1 MIRSEKSVSK
11 ELLNSVSNSLNSSS
25 FSTSV
30 NTSTINEFVAGTS
43 ERRDSIERNLPK
55 SKKKS
60 NIKEAVIAEV
70 EHEKKDVTADPSIS
84 YLGNKLFS
92 NLIVLL
98 CYRIVVK
105 EY

>member
-1 MIRSEKSVSK
+1 MIRSAEKSASK
-11 ELLNSVSNSLNSSS
+11 ELLFNSVSNSLDSSG

-30 NTSTINEFVAGTS
+30 NASTINEFAAGTS
-43 ERRDSIERNLPK
+43 ERRDSIERNLSK

-70 EHEKKDVTADPSIS
+70 EHEKKDVKVDPSIS

-92 NLIVLL
+92 NLI
-98 CYRIVVK
+98 IVI
-105 EY
+105 EF